1 VRSNVHNNTEIDGPP
16 YGVIKVYWDATIDK
30 LKKKKMRGCV
40 IVSDRDD
47 NVLATICFSKL
58 YIINPTVA
66 EQYEVQK
73 TLKFNRDLGIFK
85 ISY

>member
-1 VRSNVHNNTEIDGPP
+1 
-16 YGVIKVYWDATIDK
+16 
-30 LKKKKMRGCV
+30 MRGCV
-40 IVSDRDD
+40 IVRDRDD
-47 NVLATICFSKL
+47 NVLATMCFSKL

-66 EQYEVQK
+66 EQYEAWK